1 MDLPEYTIEEL
12 ESQETI
18 EFPSMTNEDAVELG
32 EVGVAMIREIG
43 LSLCVEI
50 VVGGDT
56 LFLAKL
62 GSTGAGNNEW
72 LRRKAATANHFGTS
86 SLLLKRQLE
95 RDNQML
101 DDLSEDHEALAA
113 HGGSVPIRVAGEI
126 VGTITMSGEPDW
138 VDHAAVI
145 ETITRYLAARAAR

>member
-1 MDLPEYTIEEL
+1 MDLPEYTIEQL
-12 ESQETI
+12 EAQESI
-18 EFPSMTNEDAVELG
+18 EFPSMNNEDAVSLG
-32 EVGVAMIREIG
+32 EVAIAVIRELG

-50 VVGGDT
+50 VVGDDT

-62 GSTGAGNNEW
+62 GSTGAGNVQW
-72 LRRKAATANHFGTS
+72 LSRKAATANHFGTS
-86 SLLLKRQLE
+86 SLLLKKQLE

-101 DDLSEDHEALAA
+101 DELSDDHESLAA
-113 HGGSVPIRVAGEI
+113 HGGAVPIRVGGEL

-145 ETITRYLAARAAR
+145 ETIQRFLAR

>member
-1 MDLPEYTIEEL
+1 VDLPEYTIEEL
-12 ESQETI
+12 EAQETL
-18 EFPSMTNEDAVELG
+18 EFASMTNEDAVRLG
-32 EVGVAMIREIG
+32 EVAIEVIREIG

-62 GSTGAGNNEW
+62 GSTGAGNTQW
-72 LRRKAATANHFGTS
+72 LKRKAATANHFGTS

-101 DDLSEDHEALAA
+101 DDLSDDHEALAA
-113 HGGSVPIRVAGEI
+113 HGGAVPIRVGGEM

-145 ETITRYLAARAAR
+145 AAITRYQAPQNAS

>member
-1 MDLPEYTIEEL
+1 VDLPEYNIEQL
-12 ESQETI
+12 EAQEQLA
-18 EFPSMTNEDAVELG
+18 FASMTNEDAVALG
-32 EVGVAMIREIG
+32 EVAIEVIRETG

-50 VVGGDT
+50 LVGGDT

-72 LRRKAATANHFGTS
+72 LRRKAASVRHFGQS
-86 SLLLKRQLE
+86 SMLLRRQLE

-101 DDLSEDHEALAA
+101 DELSDDHEALAA
-113 HGGSVPIRVAGEI
+113 HGGAVPIRVGGEI

-138 VDHAAVI
+138 VDHAAAIATI
-145 ETITRYLAARAAR
+145 ERYLAR